1 MVERKK
7 NMPFPPREAAVQNS
21 ENRGERIEN
30 KLSKEKLQQEKN
42 VKISTKCLHNGRC
55 ACTAH
60 PKLIYR
66 WASRLTLWL
75 KKG

>member
-7 NMPFPPREAAVQNS
+7 NRPFPQTEAEVQKS
-21 ENRGERIEN
+21 GNRGERIEN
-30 KLSKEKLQQEKN
+30 KLSKEKLQQEKT
-42 VKISTKCLHNGRC
+42 VKIPTKCLHNGRC

-60 PKLIYR
+60 PKLIYC
-66 WASRLTLWL
+66 WVSRLTLWL